1 MELDDRL
8 VSLTQE
14 LEQLRR
20 QERLM
25 VEVRGQLARERAR
38 LAELKRTLDAEERDV
53 TSLEGVSLSNLFH
66 TMLGDKDAR
75 LEQERQE
82 FLRAKLKH
90 DEAAYAVA
98 QLESELAGLQAKL
111 QRLPE
116 LESQYADMI
125 NQKEVGLL
133 QSEGSADLKAAH
145 ERLAALNRERT
156 ELTEALAAGQ
166 SAALSLAAVRK
177 SLESAAGWGV
187 WDMMGG
193 GLLSTMAKHSHMDQ
207 AKEHAHQA
215 EQALRRFH
223 RELQDVQAQ
232 LDLHLQLDGFLR
244 FADYFFDGLIVDWS
258 VQSRINSSRQAVG
271 QAEQRVSEM
280 VARLE
285 ARLRAAEE
293 SVQQTNRERE
303 NLVARR

>member
-1 MELDDRL
+1 MELNNRL
-8 VSLTQE
+8 ANLTQE

-20 QERLM
+20 QQRLM
-25 VEVRGQLARERAR
+25 VEVQAQLTRERGR
-38 LAELKRTLDAEERDV
+38 LAGLKRTLDAEERDV
-53 TSLEGVSLSNLFH
+53 TSMEGVSLSNLFH
-66 TMLGDKDAR
+66 TVLGDKDAR

-98 QLESELAGLQAKL
+98 QLESELAGLQAKVD
-111 QRLPE
+111 RLPAME
-116 LESQYADMI
+116 ADYAALI
-125 NQKEVGLL
+125 NQKEESML
-133 QSEGSADLKAAH
+133 QSEDSGELKDLRD
-145 ERLAALNRERT
+145 RLT
-156 ELTEALAAGQ
+156 ELSREQNELREALAAGQ
-166 SAALSLAAVRK
+166 SAAASLAAVRK

-232 LDLHLQLDGFLR
+232 LEVHLQLDGFLR

-258 VQSRINSSRQAVG
+258 VQSRINSSREAVG
-271 QAEQRVSEM
+271 QAERRVSEM
-280 VARLE
+280 IARLE
-285 ARLRAAEE
+285 ARLRTTEQSLQEA
-293 SVQQTNRERE
+293 SRERE
-303 NLVARR
+303 SLVARR

>member
-1 MELDDRL
+1 
-8 VSLTQE
+8 
-14 LEQLRR
+14 
-20 QERLM
+20 M
-25 VEVRGQLARERAR
+25 VEVQAQLTRERER
-38 LAELKRTLDAEERDV
+38 LASLKRTLDAEEKDV

-66 TMLGDKDAR
+66 TVLGDKEAR

-98 QLESELAGLQAKL
+98 QLASELAGLQAKV
-111 QRLPE
+111 QRLPA
-116 LESQYADMI
+116 LEADYAALVS
-125 NQKEVGLL
+125 QKEASML
-133 QSEGSADLKAAH
+133 QSEDSGELKALRD
-145 ERLAALNRERT
+145 RLTGLNREQT
-156 ELTEALAAGQ
+156 ELREALAAGQ
-166 SAALSLAAVRK
+166 SAARSLEAVRK

-232 LDLHLQLDGFLR
+232 LEVHLQLDGFLR

-258 VQSRINSSRQAVG
+258 VQSRINSSRDAVG
-271 QAEQRVSEM
+271 QAQQRVSEM
-280 VARLE
+280 LARLE
-285 ARLRAAEE
+285 ARLRATEQSLEE
-293 SVQQTNRERE
+293 ANRERE
-303 NLVARR
+303 SLVARR